1 MRVFLK
7 KFFVFLL
14 HFYKAET
21 YETLASDCECSQS
34 DAFFTAKIPLFDQRL
49 FKKEAYKMDK
59 VKEECGIFGIFDP
72 DGGSVAHSIYYGLT
86 ALQHRGQEACGIV
99 TSDTSG
105 PVGNYHCHKD
115 AGLVSEVF
123 HEFSLERLPGNLG
136 IGHVRYSTTGAS
148 RPENAQPLAISYVKG
163 TLALAHNGNLVN
175 MPSLKWELIQN
186 GAVFHTTTDSEV
198 IAFNLARERVHTQS
212 IQEAVLA
219 TARKLV
225 GGYALVIMSP
235 KKLIGLRDPYG
246 LKPLCLGK
254 RGSVYM
260 LASEN
265 CALSAV
271 EAEFIRD
278 IEPGEMVTISETGIE
293 SDRSLQTGKCAH
305 CIFEYIYFAR
315 LDSRLDGVNV
325 YDARIAAG
333 RSLAKSH
340 PVEADLV
347 TGVPE
352 SGLPAAKGYSM
363 ESGIPFD
370 FAFHKNSYI
379 GRTFIKPSQTERE
392 TGVHLKL
399 SVLTA
404 TVKDKRIVL
413 VDDSIVRGTTMK
425 NLVQML
431 KEAGAKEVHVRI
443 SSPPFRHP
451 CYFGTDVPSEEE
463 LIANRLP
470 IEGICRML
478 GADSLGYLELKALP
492 EMVNGLPICSGC
504 FDNRYPMEIPETKPL
519 PFWCGE

>member
-1 MRVFLK
+1 MPAFCFAGGRNTEKGFLSY
-7 KFFVFLL
+7 L
-14 HFYKAET
+14 
-21 YETLASDCECSQS
+21 QM
-34 DAFFTAKIPLFDQRL
+34 FDQ
-49 FKKEAYKMDK
+49 KEACYMDK
-59 VKEECGIFGIFDP
+59 VKEECGVFGIFDP
-72 DGGSVAHSIYYGLT
+72 DGGNVAHSIYYGLT

-99 TSDTSG
+99 TSDTKG
-105 PVGNYHCHKD
+105 PVGNYHCRKD

-123 HEFSLERLPGNLG
+123 HAKNLESLPGNLG
-136 IGHVRYSTTGAS
+136 IGHVRYSTTGSS

-163 TLALAHNGNLVN
+163 TLSLAHNGNLVN
-175 MPSLKWELIQN
+175 MADLKWELIQN

-198 IAFNLARERVHTQS
+198 IAFYLAKERVHTQS

-219 TARKLV
+219 TARKLA

-235 KKLIGLRDPYG
+235 QKLIGLRDPNG
-246 LKPLCLGK
+246 LKPLCLG
-254 RGSVYM
+254 RQGNSYV
-260 LASEN
+260 LASES
-265 CALSAV
+265 CALSAID
-271 EAEFIRD
+271 AEFIRD
-278 IEPGEMVTISETGIE
+278 IEPGEMVTISATGIE

-315 LDSRLDGVNV
+315 LDSRLDGINV

-333 RSLAKSH
+333 RSLARSH
-340 PVEADLV
+340 PVAADLI

-352 SGLPAAKGYSM
+352 SGIPAAKGYSM
-363 ESGIPFD
+363 ESGIPFG
-370 FAFHKNSYI
+370 FAFYKNSYI
-379 GRTFIKPSQTERE
+379 GRTFIKPSQAERE

-399 SVLTA
+399 SVLAA
-404 TVKDKRIVL
+404 TVKGKRIVL

-463 LIANRLP
+463 LIANRLSL
-470 IEGICRML
+470 EGICQML
-478 GADSLGYLELKALP
+478 GADSLGYLDLQALP
-492 EMVNGLPICSGC
+492 EMVQGLPVCSGC
-504 FDNRYPMEIPETKPL
+504 FDNNYPMKIPEPKPL